1 MKKFTVLLSFAVLI
15 VVFTASSSF
24 CQTTKNKPFFTID
37 VSGGVDLP
45 LLDLKGTG
53 PLGIYQF
60 TEYGVSVGPCI
71 AVNVKMAVYTQ
82 KMLQLRL
89 YTLFGYSHFTN
100 DGAGGI
106 NIGIVKP
113 PWPTGSIPPAG
124 YLNGGTSSV
133 RMNLPYGGIG
143 FEYAQY
149 TDRAARSSFNF
160 DFDVA
165 LTLVNGRAYQT
176 DINGVETFNTFHSSP
191 RLGFGFN
198 VFWNYRLSPVVGI
211 NLGSRFQ
218 WSNLIGKSSN
228 NTDEDAWMFL
238 NDDTNG
244 RNIAFLNFFGGMS
257 FYFGKK

>member
-1 MKKFTVLLSFAVLI
+1 MKKFTVLLFAAVLI
-15 VVFTASSSF
+15 IIFNAGSSF

-60 TEYGVSVGPCI
+60 QDYGVSVGPSAAISVKI
-71 AVNVKMAVYTQ
+71 AVFTR

-89 YTLFGYSHFTN
+89 YAIFGYAHFTN

-106 NIGIVKP
+106 NIGVVKP
-113 PWPTGSIPPAG
+113 PWPNGSIPPAN
-124 YLNGGTSSV
+124 YIPGTSFV
-133 RMNLPYGGIG
+133 RINQPYTGIG

-149 TDRAARSSFNF
+149 TDRDAKSSFNF
-160 DFDVA
+160 DFDAA
-165 LTLVNGRAYQT
+165 LTLINGRAYQT
-176 DINGVETFNTFHSSP
+176 DVHGYETFNTFHSSP

-218 WSNLIGKSSN
+218 WSNLIGKSFN
-228 NTDEDAWMFL
+228 TTDEDAWMFL
-238 NDDTNG
+238 NDETNG
-244 RNIAFLNFFGGMS
+244 RNIVFLNFFGGLS